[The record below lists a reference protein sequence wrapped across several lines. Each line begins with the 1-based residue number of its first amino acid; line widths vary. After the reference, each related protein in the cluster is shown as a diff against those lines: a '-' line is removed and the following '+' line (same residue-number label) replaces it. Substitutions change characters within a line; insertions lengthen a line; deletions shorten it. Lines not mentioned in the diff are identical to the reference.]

1 MKLTLSRSR
10 RWRGELLQRDNFTS
24 LANTHGTYPL
34 RDSFFSP
41 FVASSEVAL
50 ECKIGEV
57 RRKRGVRKTTRKELS

>member
-10 RWRGELLQRDNFTS
+10 RWRGELLQRDNLTS

-34 RDSFFSP
+34 RDSFFCLMVTGSQ
-41 FVASSEVAL
+41 VAL

-57 RRKRGVRKTTRKELS
+57 RRKEGVRRATRKELS